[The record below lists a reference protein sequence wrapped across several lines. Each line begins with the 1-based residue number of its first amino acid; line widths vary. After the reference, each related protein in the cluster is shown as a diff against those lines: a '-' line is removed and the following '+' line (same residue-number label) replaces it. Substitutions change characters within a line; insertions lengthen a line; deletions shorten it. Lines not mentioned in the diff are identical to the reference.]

1 MKNSASQPLW
11 DELAPVPARSK
22 AGSLRD
28 RAHSMVQQKPW
39 LSALLIGLILS
50 VVTVGTIASAQSRAR
65 PAVLPSSATD
75 AARALPLSAAATAA
89 ITGDRAAL
97 GPRANQ
103 APSTTPSEGVVNINT
118 ASEEELQ
125 RLPGIGPSRATAIVA
140 LRTRVQR
147 FRGTDDLIRIRG
159 IGRVSFRR
167 LRPYL
172 TLAGETTL
180 LSRPGRARAVES
192 IDSVQ

>member
-1 MKNSASQPLW
+1 MKTSVSQPEW
-11 DELAPVPARSK
+11 DELTAVPTRTK
-22 AGSLRD
+22 AGTLRD
-28 RAHSMVQQKPW
+28 RAYTIIQQKPW
-39 LSALLIGLILS
+39 LSALLIGMILS
-50 VVTVGTIASAQSRAR
+50 VITVGTIASAQSRAR
-65 PAVLPSSATD
+65 PAVSPGAPTNSAVVAPTSL
-75 AARALPLSAAATAA
+75 AAVASLNDRASAA
-89 ITGDRAAL
+89 
-97 GPRANQ
+97 PR
-103 APSTTPSEGVVNINT
+103 STQSTIATPSEGVVNINT

-172 TLAGETTL
+172 TLTGETTL
-180 LSRPGRARAVES
+180 LSRPGRARPAES
-192 IDSVQ
+192 NDSVQ